1 MMCLCE
7 KSQLTCIT
15 LPLEKIKLMEQTFKR
30 EDVDASLTIILIALG
45 IERDRVDKLDKKK
58 KKSTI
63 QKWTRSISTYLVSD
77 MIEPYR
83 FPYGD
88 ILNAKE
94 NPSER
99 SSWCQ
104 GLGDFNCT
112 GAT

>member
-88 ILNAKE
+88 I
-94 NPSER
+94 PSER